1 MDIAK
6 MIGQKLYKFVIS
18 LNIAVNAFYLGFCI
32 SSGEICFSNYF
43 KYFFLLRTAYTYSKH
58 KG

>member
-1 MDIAK
+1 
-6 MIGQKLYKFVIS
+6 MIGQKLYKLVIS

-43 KYFFLLRTAYTYSKH
+43 KYIIFVKNRLYLL
-58 KG
+58 